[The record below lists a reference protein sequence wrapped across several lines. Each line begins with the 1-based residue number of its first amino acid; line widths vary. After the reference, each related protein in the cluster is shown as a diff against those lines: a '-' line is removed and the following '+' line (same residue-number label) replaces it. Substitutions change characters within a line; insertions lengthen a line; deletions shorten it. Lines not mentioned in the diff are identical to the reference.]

1 MTKTTTTKTQTKPRK
16 RAIVI
21 VKRQYAGNQDAGASS
36 ERSERPALDMEKAF
50 TEVLTRAL
58 YKIPMQQPQHKEPCL
73 SQTLK

>member
-1 MTKTTTTKTQTKPRK
+1 MTKTTTTKIQTKPRK

-21 VKRQYAGNQDAGASS
+21 VKRQYAGN
-36 ERSERPALDMEKAF
+36 LDMEKAF